1 MDKEKGEAG
10 KRERVNVKMR
20 FRERG
25 KWYNELV
32 FCQGS
37 TRGRIR
43 GKGAEMNIKI
53 YITVNEKLK
62 KEEKTEEFRV

>member
-10 KRERVNVKMR
+10 TRERVNVKMR

-32 FCQGS
+32 FVKVL
-37 TRGRIR
+37 R
-43 GKGAEMNIKI
+43 
-53 YITVNEKLK
+53 
-62 KEEKTEEFRV
+62 EEG

>member
-10 KRERVNVKMR
+10 RRERVNVKMR

-25 KWYNELV
+25 ECYNELV

-37 TRGRIR
+37 TAKMERKDKRERGQKI
-43 GKGAEMNIKI
+43 NIKI
-53 YITVNEKLK
+53 YILQ
-62 KEEKTEEFRV
+62 